1 MIILIMMIVVIY
13 SSLTVWTLAKLGSI
27 PAKYVLEVFKIQQIK
42 TQSQQKKNYEQ
53 TFSAE

>member
-27 PAKYVLEVFKIQQIK
+27 PGKYVLEVFKMQQIK

-53 TFSAE
+53 TFLAK